1 MGKSSDTACVAFVLF
16 FLSTIYIDETIMLM
30 VRNIDGAMTVP
41 ILLPILNTN
50 RRPGK
55 KFFLYLSDLIIYFVG
70 NAETS
75 FGSGRSRLSLPNFR
89 TASALL
95 NESMPDDRPSWA
107 RHDDMNSKKADET
120 GLSSLMVPAAR
131 SSVIHNSRSMQS
143 DRSYSECDS
152 MSRTRDRS
160 PSIIGIEDMILV
172 FHVFTLYNVFK

>member
-160 PSIIGIEDMILV
+160 PSIIGIDDMILV
-172 FHVFTLYNVFK
+172 FHVFTLY